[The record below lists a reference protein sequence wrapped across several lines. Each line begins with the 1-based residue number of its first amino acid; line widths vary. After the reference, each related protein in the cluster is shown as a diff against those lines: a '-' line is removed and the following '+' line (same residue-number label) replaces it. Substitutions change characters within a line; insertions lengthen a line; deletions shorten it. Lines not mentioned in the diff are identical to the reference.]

1 MVSSSTKRIRSMASH
16 IHPFSS
22 NEKLFHSI
30 SLSIWPPS
38 TNYVCVIK
46 GVVGDGCHVVCGCL
60 AEFFVEKHF
69 HRRRHIHN
77 ILAVFILCAHSGS
90 PLLRSCAIRI
100 DTTPHVSME
109 RNRLAIMK
117 EHTLPADRLQFSVNC
132 CRGNSIWLNIASH
145 VDRNGKAKLSGE
157 KNDIFSHFICP
168 FAHKIARPIILILCS
183 FEAFSAVTHLRK
195 SSFTSDN
202 RHQRSQRIC

>member
-1 MVSSSTKRIRSMASH
+1 MAAMLCVGVLQNFSQKNISIVVDTFTTSS
-16 IHPFSS
+16 P
-22 NEKLFHSI
+22 
-30 SLSIWPPS
+30 SL
-38 TNYVCVIK
+38 YC
-46 GVVGDGCHVVCGCL
+46 
-60 AEFFVEKHF
+60 
-69 HRRRHIHN
+69 
-77 ILAVFILCAHSGS
+77 GS
-90 PLLRSCAIRI
+90 PLLHSCATRV